1 MREQLLSVQRQT
13 GITPKDLEVPDCPQ
27 SMVSIL
33 NIFYELSS
41 ARQSGMSLNP
51 IAWGDIMAYCSLTE
65 TRLEK
70 WEIDTIRALDR
81 IFLEVFAP
89 KDSE

>member
-41 ARQSGMSLNP
+41 ARQNGMSANP
-51 IAWGDIMAYCSLTE
+51 IAWYEIKAYVELTGQWLD
-65 TRLEK
+65 R
-70 WEIDTIRALDR
+70 WEVDTIRALDR